1 MTATE
6 LTEHIDGEDA
16 AGMSRQRLHRL
27 GRRLGRYVEEGLLPG
42 FVVSV
47 ARRGQPVYLARCGLA
62 DVEAGRAVTD
72 DTLYRLYSM
81 TKPITSVAAL
91 MLLEEGA
98 VELTDPVARFL
109 PAFADLRVYRGG
121 SALRPVTA
129 PATEPM
135 RLWHLLTHTSG
146 LTYGFLRSH
155 VVDEIYRNAGYEWGA
170 PPGSDLAAACDAW
183 AQFPL
188 LFNPGQEWNYS
199 VATDVLGRVVE
210 VVSGQSLAEF
220 FADRIF
226 TPLGMT
232 DTSFWLAEADEER
245 MAALYTPA
253 RGGGL
258 QRLDSMGPARGHPPR
273 LLSGG
278 GGLIGTAADYQR
290 LLGMLLGGG
299 ELDGVRLLS
308 PRTVSYATRNHLPG
322 GADLAEFGRPIFA
335 ETSFAGVGFG
345 LGFAVVADPVAGH
358 TLTGAG
364 EYSWGGAAST
374 AFYVDPSAG
383 LTVVLLTQ
391 VLPSDTY
398 PLRSQLR
405 NLVSQ
410 AILG

>member
-1 MTATE
+1 M
-6 LTEHIDGEDA
+6 
-16 AGMSRQRLHRL
+16 
-27 GRRLGRYVEEGLLPG
+27 
-42 FVVSV
+42 
-47 ARRGQPVYLARCGLA
+47 
-62 DVEAGRAVTD
+62 
-72 DTLYRLYSM
+72 
-81 TKPITSVAAL
+81 
-91 MLLEEGA
+91 
-98 VELTDPVARFL
+98 
-109 PAFADLRVYRGG
+109 
-121 SALRPVTA
+121 
-129 PATEPM
+129 
-135 RLWHLLTHTSG
+135 
-146 LTYGFLRSH
+146 
-155 VVDEIYRNAGYEWGA
+155 
-170 PPGSDLAAACDAW
+170 
-183 AQFPL
+183 

-220 FADRIF
+220 FRDRVF
-226 TPLGMT
+226 APLGMT

-253 RGGGL
+253 PGGGL
-258 QRLDSMGPARGHPPR
+258 QRLDGMGPAHRHPPR

-290 LLGMLLGGG
+290 FLAMLLGGG

-322 GADLAEFGRPIFA
+322 GADLAQFGRPIFA

-345 LGFAVVADPVAGH
+345 LGFAVVVDPVAGH

-374 AFYVDPSAG
+374 SFYVDPSEG
-383 LTVVLLTQ
+383 LSVVLLTQ
-391 VLPSDTY
+391 LLPSDTY